1 MAVLSKLP
9 GIWNDLVWYNTRRS
23 HIRGGPDPCPEEPGY
38 PGRATQ
44 RWQKRAADGTI
55 EAGLPGSGGLVAPW
69 AGVSHLGGRDPGQ
82 ALEASARNK
91 PPSRPTAPSIPA
103 QPLSHQTL
111 LRITNQALQVLEG
124 ATGKPATIVEE
135 PELNVAATI
144 NRPAPGTQA
153 PSCGAVEAARPRAR
167 RPDQPL

>member
-23 HIRGGPDPCPEEPGY
+23 HIRGDPDS
-38 PGRATQ
+38 
-44 RWQKRAADGTI
+44 K
-55 EAGLPGSGGLVAPW
+55 AGLAGAGGLVAPW
-69 AGVSHLGGRDPGQ
+69 AGVSHLGGRYPGQ
-82 ALEASARNK
+82 SLVASARNK
-91 PPSRPTAPSIPA
+91 PPFRPTAPSMPA
-103 QPLSHQTL
+103 QSLSHQTL
-111 LRITNQALQVLEG
+111 LRITNQALEALKG

-153 PSCGAVEAARPRAR
+153 PSCRAVEAARPRAR
-167 RPDQPL
+167 RPDQLQVRDSSARDARAGGPQSNSRNC